1 MARSDPDKLA
11 EALRANLKLRKQRM
25 RAAQDGDAAAA
36 PPPVD
41 SGADEE
47 GDVPPP
53 VDDSNGGVGDGQ
65 RFGAWVS
72 VGSKK
77 T

>member
-11 EALRANLKLRKQRM
+11 EALRANLRRRKERM
-25 RAAQDGDAAAA
+25 RAAQDGDAAA

-53 VDDSNGGVGDGQ
+53 VKGEKD
-65 RFGAWVS
+65 GAWVS